1 MSALHLPH
9 TQLRPLAIADL
20 AGALQYSL
28 PENAELDAAGIL
40 RCSADSRGVAN
51 RPGDHKVDV
60 DVDRLISRDSQK
72 SDTTSNTLIVTCA
85 ILIVV
90 AIFFP

>member
-9 TQLRPLAIADL
+9 AQLRALAIADL

-40 RCSADSRGVAN
+40 RRSADSRGVAN
-51 RPGDHKVDV
+51 RPGDHKVDI
-60 DVDRLISRDSQK
+60 D
-72 SDTTSNTLIVTCA
+72 A
-85 ILIVV
+85 
-90 AIFFP
+90 